1 MQETTACI
9 PVVVPVFLQ
18 VGNASTTQ
26 RSISLLSLSRRLQG
40 YQPKSKKGR
49 KHQKI
54 ILSNG
59 YSL

>member
-1 MQETTACI
+1 MQETTGCI

-26 RSISLLSLSRRLQG
+26 QTISLLSLTRRMQA

-49 KHQKI
+49 QHQKI